1 MPEIAEAQMVLA
13 ALSGTDEVKA
23 AEAQRERRLHLQ
35 TAYGQALMY
44 SRGYAS
50 DESKI
55 AFARAR
61 TLAAGVGDASERF
74 DAYYG
79 LFVGSLLGGELSL
92 ARDTAESFLREAE
105 TERRMTEAAVARR
118 SVGLARLWQGDLIG
132 AEADLAEA
140 LTTSDA
146 ERDREAKFRFTA
158 DNSVAAAAYLAL
170 ASWTLD
176 DVKRARALSDEALA
190 RADETPHAPTHA
202 SVYHFTSLYHMLR
215 GDPEPVRRTAK
226 IPVDLGR
233 EHGMAV
239 WLAFGEVLSNWA
251 RAWLGDRES
260 GMKGFR
266 EALAAYLCQGNK
278 MNVPLFQGLIAE
290 LEAEGDDAHG
300 ALQRIDEA
308 LALANATGEHWT
320 DSLLHRVRGAILL
333 KRDPANPASAEQAF
347 QTAIATAKEQ
357 GARSFELRAALSLAK
372 FYQSTA
378 RPADARAVLAPA
390 LEGFSPSPE
399 MPEIAEAEAL
409 MERLA

>member
-1 MPEIAEAQMVLA
+1 MKGRLAEFYSHGALGFDASTEIDAAIALAALTGERWTDSMLHRIRGDILLKADPEHPASAENAYLAAVAIAHEQGARSFGLQAALALAKLYQSTGRPAEAQAVLEPALEGFSPTPEMPEIAEAQMVLA

-170 ASWTLD
+170 ASWTLG

-215 GDPEPVRRTAK
+215 GDPEPVRRASARLRRGRDGAGNESSARRSAFDGVGGSHRLACGEGLVAK
-226 IPVDLGR
+226 AGQEFVEIVAQAGDGGGIGLAP
-233 EHGMAV
+233 
-239 WLAFGEVLSNWA
+239 AFGEPAAGRA
-251 RAWLGDRES
+251 RL
-260 GMKGFR
+260 
-266 EALAAYLCQGNK
+266 
-278 MNVPLFQGLIAE
+278 
-290 LEAEGDDAHG
+290 
-300 ALQRIDEA
+300 
-308 LALANATGEHWT
+308 
-320 DSLLHRVRGAILL
+320 
-333 KRDPANPASAEQAF
+333 
-347 QTAIATAKEQ
+347 
-357 GARSFELRAALSLAK
+357 
-372 FYQSTA
+372 
-378 RPADARAVLAPA
+378 
-390 LEGFSPSPE
+390 
-399 MPEIAEAEAL
+399 
-409 MERLA
+409 